1 MNVDTISDS
10 LTRIRNGLMAKKQE
24 IEILYSKEVLGILEV
39 LKTEGYIESY
49 EDFDI
54 RKGIKGIK
62 VGLKYFSNEPT
73 IKKIIRLS
81 KPSRRLYSSVDNL
94 PIVYNGLGISVL
106 STSQGIMSNIE
117 AKKRNIGGE
126 VLCSVF

>member
-1 MNVDTISDS
+1 
-10 LTRIRNGLMAKKQE
+10 MAKKQE
-24 IEILYSKEVLGILEV
+24 IEVLCSKEVIGVLDV

-49 EDFDI
+49 EVFDV
-54 RKGIKGIK
+54 RKGIKKIK
-62 VGLKYFSNEPT
+62 IGLKYFRNEPT
-73 IKKIIRLS
+73 IKEIKRLS
-81 KPSRRLYSSVDNL
+81 KPSRRLYSSSSNL
-94 PIVYNGLGISVL
+94 PIVYNGLGISIL

>member
-10 LTRIRNGLMAKKQE
+10 ITRIRNGLMAKKQE
-24 IEILYSKEVLGILEV
+24 IEILCSKEVLGILEV

-49 EDFDI
+49 AEFDV
-54 RKGIKGIK
+54 RKGIKKIK
-62 VGLKYFSNEPT
+62 VGLKYFRNEPT
-73 IKKIIRLS
+73 IKEIKRLS
-81 KPSRRLYSSVDNL
+81 KPSRRLYSSSNNL

-106 STSQGIMSNIE
+106 STSQGIMSSME